1 MPCPRACDKIHFFL
15 HSISLRMSNKGYNK
29 RLTSQVQSKFAALLQ
44 QESGLS
50 PKAAM
55 ARVTE
60 EMLENNPFV
69 PPKGEK
75 CPIDSLPDEILVY
88 IFETGIKTAMEPYI
102 KYEDNTGDED
112 EDEDTEGTQDDTQ
125 MKIEEID
132 DEDDS
137 EWSDV
142 DEEESKREG
151 KKIDDDDDDGDDD
164 DDDDM
169 EDEEE
174 EPELPFQVLISHV
187 CKRWRS
193 VALDTPILWT
203 HLHFEKGT
211 SLDRHQA
218 YIERAKNA
226 PLEIIIDCANESDT
240 EDGDEDVSNYA
251 TNPVLQARDRELV
264 DCLRNSI
271 DRSDPSLPNLFN
283 DPDWHTKP
291 GRDGYENNSTELHD
305 YTISELSEILDLVT
319 PRVQQW
325 RTLSVSVHDYRWMY
339 LLLARL
345 HQCPPA
351 EILEVLE
358 LYVHDNDEEEISFH
372 PRDLIARF
380 TLFQG
385 QAPHL
390 AHCVFWGVHLDW
402 DASLGMLENL
412 KELELA
418 YHVEEVRPSYQMFE
432 AILKSTN
439 LQALLLSLSG
449 PAGTEDDWRHAGY
462 NIIQL
467 PSLEELILRYHP
479 LQYVCSLLR
488 FIDTPNLRSLGL
500 DFVDDDYTKLAQDLC
515 KAPFGRS
522 KTLLAGLEHL
532 KLSGLPCD
540 ATAMKKILDEL
551 TELKSLDLN
560 CLGQPLEIFEKIE
573 AATKS
578 IPSLPVGSQKPYCPT
593 LESIATVGITGR
605 RMKQFIEARKEAGVP
620 VQRVMMSE
628 YDDIDDRSEKWLK
641 RNTKEFVLFNPS
653 DSEEE
658 VFDVFDPS
666 DSDELLAH
674 VFAVTDDE
682 DVEEEMDED
691 F

>member
-1 MPCPRACDKIHFFL
+1 
-15 HSISLRMSNKGYNK
+15 MSNKGYNK
-29 RLTSQVQSKFAALLQ
+29 RLTSQFQSKFAALLQ
-44 QESGLS
+44 QEPDLS
-50 PKAAM
+50 PKAAI

-69 PPKGEK
+69 QPKGEK

-88 IFETGIKTAMEPYI
+88 MFEAGVKIGMEPYI
-102 KYEDNTGDED
+102 KYEDNASDEE
-112 EDEDTEGTQDDTQ
+112 EDEDTEGIQDDTQ

-132 DEDDS
+132 DDGDS

-142 DEEESKREG
+142 DEEESKQEG
-151 KKIDDDDDDGDDD
+151 KKMDDDDDDDDDDDGG
-164 DDDDM
+164 DDDM
-169 EDEEE
+169 E
-174 EPELPFQVLISHV
+174 EPGLPFQVLISHV

-193 VALDTPILWT
+193 IALDTPILWT
-203 HLHFEKGT
+203 CLNFEKGT
-211 SLDRHQA
+211 SLDQHQA

-226 PLEIIIDCANESDT
+226 PLEITIDCANESETED
-240 EDGDEDVSNYA
+240 EDGDEDASHYA
-251 TNPVLQARDRELV
+251 INPVLQARDRELV

-271 DRSDPSLPNLFN
+271 DRSDPSLPNILN
-283 DPDWHTKP
+283 DPDWHTRP
-291 GRDGYENNSTELHD
+291 GRDGHENNSAELND

-325 RTLSVSVHDYRWMY
+325 RTLSVSVYDYRWMY

-358 LYVHDNDEEEISFH
+358 LYVHDNNEEEILFYPSE
-372 PRDLIARF
+372 LTARF
-380 TLFQG
+380 IPFQG
-385 QAPHL
+385 QAPRL

-418 YHVEEVRPSYQMFE
+418 YHVEEVRPSYQTFE

-439 LQALLLSLSG
+439 LQILLLSLSG

-467 PSLEELILRYHP
+467 LSLEELILRYHP

-488 FIDTPNLRSLGL
+488 FIDTPNLRSLDL

-532 KLSGLPCD
+532 KLSGLPCN
-540 ATAMKKILDEL
+540 ATAMKKMLDEL
-551 TELKSLDLN
+551 SELKSLNLN
-560 CLGQPLEIFEKIE
+560 CLGQPLEVFEKIE

-578 IPSLPVGSQKPYCPT
+578 ISSLSVGSQKPYCPT

-620 VQRVMMSE
+620 IQRVMMSE

-641 RNTKEFVLFNPS
+641 KNTKEFALFDPS
-653 DSEEE
+653 DSEE
-658 VFDVFDPS
+658 DVFDPS

-682 DVEEEMDED
+682 DVEEEMDD
-691 F
+691 GF